1 MYLFYSIMSFSILS
15 TIYIFN
21 QFVNNYSVM
30 YNNSLLLST
39 NYNNSNHQKIDKE
52 FFLVINQLNK
62 DNNYNDLNNKNIC
75 FKILGKIREKEGDPK
90 EYLNRFKI
98 ASKTKSF
105 HYKFINSCA
114 LSDGNYRLVFIN
126 NSLYESIP
134 TFFSCK
140 TVTSSYCK
148 FEIESSF

>member
-1 MYLFYSIMSFSILS
+1 MYFFYSIMSFSILS

-21 QFVNNYSVM
+21 QFVNNYSLM

-52 FFLVINQLNK
+52 FFLIINQLNK
-62 DNNYNDLNNKNIC
+62 ENNLNDINNKNIC
-75 FKILGKIREKEGDPK
+75 SRILGKIREKKNNPK

-98 ASKTKSF
+98 ASKTKSL
-105 HYKFINSCA
+105 HYKFINSCS

-140 TVTSSYCK
+140 TTTSSYCK

>member
-1 MYLFYSIMSFSILS
+1 MSFSILS

-21 QFVNNYSVM
+21 QFVNNYSLM

-52 FFLVINQLNK
+52 FFLIINQLNK
-62 DNNYNDLNNKNIC
+62 ENNLNDINNKNIC
-75 FKILGKIREKEGDPK
+75 SRILGKIREKEKNPK

-98 ASKTKSF
+98 ASKTKSL
-105 HYKFINSCA
+105 HYKFINSCS